1 MEPLSRM
8 LHHNSMAWRERM
20 TRTDISR
27 LGAAIALAVCLV
39 LAAPS
44 PVLAADVA
52 CPADAGAT
60 ALEIHIK
67 GLRSADGLV
76 TVTVY
81 PDDPKRF
88 LAPRSKLSRVR
99 VPAAQPETTVC
110 IEVPKPGVYAVAT
123 YHDEDGDTKFNKTF
137 LGFPKEGYGFS
148 RNPGGLIGIPSF
160 SQVKFTAHEGA
171 NPLTI
176 DISY

>member
-1 MEPLSRM
+1 M
-8 LHHNSMAWRERM
+8 
-20 TRTDISR
+20 I
-27 LGAAIALAVCLV
+27 GASIARIGAGFVLALALV
-39 LAAPS
+39 AGS
-44 PVLAADVA
+44 PARASESV
-52 CPADAGAT
+52 CPAEAGAT

-67 GLRSADGLV
+67 GLRSAEGLV

-88 LAPRSKLSRVR
+88 LAPRGKLSRLRTPV
-99 VPAAQPETTVC
+99 VGLEMTVC
-110 IEVPKPGVYAVAT
+110 VAVPRPGIYAVAI
-123 YHDEDGDTKFNKTF
+123 YHDENGDTKFNKTF

-160 SQVKFTAHEGA
+160 SQVQFSAHEGA

-176 DISY
+176 DVGY